1 MTAPQHDVI
10 VVGAGISGLTTAW
23 HLKQAG
29 VDVKILEANAYV
41 GGVMQTQRR
50 DGFLLEKGPFNVLV
64 HDESFQRLLLHFQ
77 DRLDPISATGNSG
90 RSRFVLHRS
99 RLCKVPSN
107 PWQLITTPLL
117 SPIGKLRLIR
127 GLLLSRRG
135 TSANRSIDEAAA
147 RRFGQE
153 VADRLV
159 SALCVG
165 IYAADSATLSLDA
178 CFPGIAEMDDRLRS
192 PLVSAL
198 RTAFKSKR
206 RASNKR
212 TKRRDLVS
220 FSDGLSALPKVLAE
234 DLGDDLTTNCD
245 TKSIRQTQTGFELSY
260 IINGRIDEIIHC
272 RRLVLC
278 VGKTA
283 ASTLLKSAAP
293 TLAGE
298 IALIPTSPL
307 TVLNLGFDRKHIG
320 HPLDGYGFLVPGTE
334 SDFPLLGVL
343 WADSV
348 FPHHAPAG
356 SRLLRVFI
364 RDSSDTGVGAQSDNQ
379 LVDIAVTS
387 LRNLLQLT
395 GKPTLVDICHWPN
408 AIPLYTLDH
417 VNRVANIKRQLQS
430 HPNLHLLGNYLQGMS
445 INDCVKNATQ
455 EASCIVTTL
464 SRQKDIENDL
474 AQSSRLLEHKAI
486 EPIAQTLVQ
495 SLENKGN

>member
-29 VDVKILEANAYV
+29 ADVKILEANAYV

-64 HDESFQRLLLHFQ
+64 RDESFEQLLLHFQ
-77 DRLDPISATGNSG
+77 DRLDPISASGSSG

-107 PWQLITTPLL
+107 PWQFITTPLL

-147 RRFGQE
+147 RRFGRE

-165 IYAADSATLSLDA
+165 IYAAESRTLSLDA
-178 CFPGIAEMDDRLRS
+178 CFPGIAEIDDHLRS
-192 PLVSAL
+192 PLVLAL

-206 RASNKR
+206 HASNKP
-212 TKRRDLVS
+212 TKRRGLLS
-220 FSDGLSALPKVLAE
+220 FSDGLSALPKVIAE
-234 DLGDDLTTNCD
+234 DLGDDLITNCD
-245 TKSIRQTQTGFELSY
+245 TKSIQQTETGFELSCV
-260 IINGRIDEIIHC
+260 INGRIDEIIRC
-272 RRLVLC
+272 RHLVLC

-298 IALIPTSPL
+298 IASISTSPL

-334 SDFPLLGVL
+334 PDFPLLGVL

-348 FPHHAPAG
+348 FPHHAPTG
-356 SRLLRVFI
+356 SRLLRVFV
-364 RDSSDTGVGAQSDNQ
+364 RGSHDSGAGAKSDNQ

-395 GKPTLVDICHWPN
+395 GEPTLVDICHWPN
-408 AIPLYTLDH
+408 AIPHYTLDH
-417 VNRVANIKRQLQS
+417 VNRVANIERQLQS
-430 HPNLHLLGNYLQGMS
+430 HPNLYLLGNYLHGMS
-445 INDCVKNATQ
+445 INDCVKNAAQ
-455 EASCIVTTL
+455 EASGIITKL
-464 SRQKDIENDL
+464 SLQKDIKDDMSQQCRQL
-474 AQSSRLLEHKAI
+474 DHSAI
-486 EPIAQTLVQ
+486 EPKEPAILQ

>member
-1 MTAPQHDVI
+1 MTTPQHDVI

-29 VDVKILEANAYV
+29 VDVKILEANAYA
-41 GGVMQTQRR
+41 GGVMQTQHR

-64 HDESFQRLLLHFQ
+64 RDESFEQLLLHFQ
-77 DRLDPISATGNSG
+77 DKLDPISASGSSG

-99 RLCKVPSN
+99 RLCKLPSN
-107 PWQLITTPLL
+107 PWQFITTPLL

-147 RRFGQE
+147 RRFGRE

-165 IYAADSATLSLDA
+165 IYAAESKTLSLA
-178 CFPGIAEMDDRLRS
+178 GCFHGIAEMDDRLRS
-192 PLVSAL
+192 PLISAL
-198 RTAFKSKR
+198 TSAFKTRRPKR
-206 RASNKR
+206 QG
-212 TKRRDLVS
+212 LVS
-220 FSDGLSALPKVLAE
+220 FRNGLSALPKVIAE
-234 DLGDDLTTNCD
+234 DLGDDLITNCD
-245 TKSIRQTQTGFELSY
+245 TKSIKQTQTGFEISY
-260 IINGRIDEIIHC
+260 IINGGIDEIIRC
-272 RRLVLC
+272 RHLVLC
-278 VGKTA
+278 VGKSA

-293 TLAGE
+293 TLASE
-298 IALIPTSPL
+298 ISSIPTSPL

-320 HPLDGYGFLVPGTE
+320 HPLDGFGFLVPSTE
-334 SDFPLLGVL
+334 PDFPLLGVL

-348 FPHHAPAG
+348 FPHHAPKG

-364 RDSSDTGVGAQSDNQ
+364 RDSHTNEVDTKSDNE

-395 GKPTLVDICHWPN
+395 GEPTLVDICHWPN
-408 AIPLYTLDH
+408 AIPHYTLDH
-417 VNRVANIKRQLQS
+417 VNRVANIERQLQS
-430 HPNLHLLGNYLQGMS
+430 HANLHLLGNYLHGMS
-445 INDCVKNATQ
+445 INDCVKNAAQ
-455 EASCIVTTL
+455 EASGIITKL
-464 SRQKDIENDL
+464 SLQKDIKDDMSQQCRQL
-474 AQSSRLLEHKAI
+474 DHSAI
-486 EPIAQTLVQ
+486 EPKEPAILQ